1 MTKVKSRESRVKSPE
16 SRLKTKDQRPQTKES
31 DWNDIE
37 RRVRSLSRFGD
48 EGIRIPRSP
57 EETLA
62 EAQRL
67 AEYYRKAGKPL
78 PDTLA
83 ALV

>member
-1 MTKVKSRESRVKSPE
+1 MTKTKPAKSLRG
-16 SRLKTKDQRPQTKES
+16 RLGDRGKLI

-37 RRVRSLSRFGD
+37 RRVRMLSRVGD
-48 EGIRIPRSP
+48 DGVRLRASP
-57 EETLA
+57 EEILT

-67 AEYYRKAGKPL
+67 AHYYRRAGNPL

>member
-1 MTKVKSRESRVKSPE
+1 MAKAKPKRHPE
-16 SRLKTKDQRPQTKES
+16 RSEGTP

-37 RRVRSLSRFGD
+37 RRVRSLSRHGD

>member
-1 MTKVKSRESRVKSPE
+1 MTKAKPSKQ
-16 SRLKTKDQRPQTKES
+16 KI

-37 RRVRSLSRFGD
+37 RQVRQLSRAGD
-48 EGIRIPRSP
+48 DGVRIQASP
-57 EETLA
+57 EEILA
-62 EAQRL
+62 EAQYL
-67 AEYYRKAGKPL
+67 AEFYRKAGKPL

>member
-1 MTKVKSRESRVKSPE
+1 MAKAKPKRHPE
-16 SRLKTKDQRPQTKES
+16 RSKGTP

-37 RRVRSLSRFGD
+37 RRVRLLSRAGD
-48 EGIRIPRSP
+48 DGVRIQASP
-57 EETLA
+57 EEILA
-62 EAQRL
+62 EAQYL
-67 AEYYRKAGKPL
+67 AEFYRKAGKPL

>member
-1 MTKVKSRESRVKSPE
+1 MAKAKPKRHPE
-16 SRLKTKDQRPQTKES
+16 RSEGTP

-37 RRVRSLSRFGD
+37 RRVRLLSPAGD
-48 EGIRIPRSP
+48 DGVRLRASP
-57 EETLA
+57 EEILT

-67 AEYYRKAGKPL
+67 AHYYRRAGKPL

>member
-1 MTKVKSRESRVKSPE
+1 MAKAKP
-16 SRLKTKDQRPQTKES
+16 KTKDSRPKTEEILI

-37 RRVRSLSRFGD
+37 RQVRQLSRAGD
-48 EGIRIPRSP
+48 DGVRLRASP
-57 EETLA
+57 EEILA
-62 EAQRL
+62 RAQRL

>member
-1 MTKVKSRESRVKSPE
+1 MTKAKPAQSLRG
-16 SRLKTKDQRPQTKES
+16 RLGNRGKLIG
-31 DWNDIE
+31 WNDIE
-37 RRVRSLSRFGD
+37 RRVRSLSRHGD

>member
-1 MTKVKSRESRVKSPE
+1 MTKDPRPSTKDQ
-16 SRLKTKDQRPQTKES
+16 RLKTKDPRPKTI

>member
-1 MTKVKSRESRVKSPE
+1 MAKAKPKTKDSRPKTKD
-16 SRLKTKDQRPQTKES
+16 SRLKTI

-37 RRVRSLSRFGD
+37 RRVRLLSPAGD
-48 EGIRIPRSP
+48 EGVRLRASP
-57 EETLA
+57 EEILT

-67 AEYYRKAGKPL
+67 AHYYRRAGKPL
-78 PDTLA
+78 PDILA